1 MWSVFCQ
8 FLQIWQ
14 GWLSDLIHITPIKD
28 SSTHPPPEKTMAK
41 ARGLMPIIRELC
53 NSSLTAQRFMGPGCS
68 IPQTCCRMLRH
79 NAIAAWQTMLITAW
93 RICTPPTPPM
103 RWSFIQLKNLSCA
116 SFQAWGAY
124 KKRSLRS
131 AWVSAV
137 DLCHEWSCL
146 FIFQNWSDFPVE
158 TFRPF
163 SSMFITSIGIIRF
176 DQNPTLD
183 RAWSMET
190 LPWFALRE
198 GSTSC
203 QEFSCSNFVVS
214 GFERPVHQKGHWRWV
229 VYFAYFPTTWVKKPV
244 KDDTLVVKTIGEM
257 LSSSV
262 NSVPAP
268 HRPWAGQIIS
278 RCSVT
283 QRNLISVVA
292 RWFPSWSGTYQW
304 ILVFPILIKFRFL
317 LCFFLV
323 K

>member
-1 MWSVFCQ
+1 
-8 FLQIWQ
+8 
-14 GWLSDLIHITPIKD
+14 
-28 SSTHPPPEKTMAK
+28 
-41 ARGLMPIIRELC
+41 MPISWKFC
-53 NSSLTAQRFMGPGCS
+53 NSSLTAQWFMGSGSP
-68 IPQTCCRMLRH
+68 IPQIRRRVLRH
-79 NAIAAWQTMLITAW
+79 NAIPVWQTMLFTGW
-93 RICTPPTPPM
+93 RSCSPTLC
-103 RWSFIQLKNLSCA
+103 WSLNLLKTLLCS
-116 SFQAWGAY
+116 SLQDWGSY
-124 KKRSLRS
+124 KKRSRRS
-131 AWVSAV
+131 AWASAV
-137 DLCHEWSCL
+137 DLCHEWPRL
-146 FIFQNWSDFPVE
+146 FICQNWSDFPVE
-158 TFRPF
+158 TFRPL

>member
-1 MWSVFCQ
+1 MLINHRSTY
-8 FLQIWQ
+8 LPLEKTISE
-14 GWLSDLIHITPIKD
+14 GWLANADQLKILQLISDRPTVHGPWVFNPADLLSNAASQRNRRLANNVDDWLANLHTTDALIIH
-28 SSTHPPPEKTMAK
+28 SV
-41 ARGLMPIIRELC
+41 
-53 NSSLTAQRFMGPGCS
+53 
-68 IPQTCCRMLRH
+68 
-79 NAIAAWQTMLITAW
+79 
-93 RICTPPTPPM
+93 
-103 RWSFIQLKNLSCA
+103 KNLSCA

-137 DLCHEWSCL
+137 DLCHEWPCL
-146 FIFQNWSDFPVE
+146 FICQNWSDFPVE

-183 RAWSMET
+183 RAWTMET

-198 GSTSC
+198 RSTSC